1 MRNAESSAS
10 STTAQGQIIAA
21 DCVNAPLDFM
31 AVKNALAKG
40 QNIPAGAAADPA
52 TPLKTITTDS

>member
-1 MRNAESSAS
+1 
-10 STTAQGQIIAA
+10 
-21 DCVNAPLDFM
+21 M

-40 QNIPAGAAADPA
+40 QNIPAGAAADAA